1 MLSSDMSV
9 SYIKNA
15 TSPIVTVQKDGD
27 SGNISTGS
35 QTPSLQT
42 AEQSSTFL
50 HNISITGGPP
60 SPTQN
65 SICPFHILHHGMR
78 RHLLTNARLFIN
90 YWKLHTDILHQ
101 HFVLDLQQT
110 HLYCNKLLLKDS
122 KNRKIKKM

>member
-1 MLSSDMSV
+1 MLSSDTSV
-9 SYIKNA
+9 SHIKNA

-35 QTPSLQT
+35 QTPSLQI

-65 SICPFHILHHGMR
+65 SICPFHIFTSRDETASFDKCQAFYKLLKITH
-78 RHLLTNARLFIN
+78 RHLASAF
-90 YWKLHTDILHQ
+90 
-101 HFVLDLQQT
+101 
-110 HLYCNKLLLKDS
+110 CP
-122 KNRKIKKM
+122 